1 MKTVAK
7 YAKENMEMKMK
18 MPKDEVDEVLDE
30 LTRDVTEV
38 QAHKSLII
46 SLGSKAMQPRHW
58 VKVFNELE

>member
-30 LTRDVTEV
+30 LTRDVKEV
-38 QAHKSLII
+38 EAHKSLII
-46 SLGSKAMQPRHW
+46 SLGSKAMQ
-58 VKVFNELE
+58 